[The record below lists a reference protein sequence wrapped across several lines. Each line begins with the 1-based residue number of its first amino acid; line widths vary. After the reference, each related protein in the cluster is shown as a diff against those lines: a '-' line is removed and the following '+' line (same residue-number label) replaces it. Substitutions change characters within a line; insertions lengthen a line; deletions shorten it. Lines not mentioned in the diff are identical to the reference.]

1 MSNKKELN
9 EKFKPY
15 TVDYVRDLLQIVKSD
30 VQDNTRIGEEDY
42 LDVALKACQEFNGAF
57 GNKSFDKGD

>member
-9 EKFKPY
+9 KKFKPY
-15 TVDYVRDLLQIVKSD
+15 TVDYVSDLLQIVKSD

-57 GNKSFDKGD
+57 GNKSFDKGE